1 MKTGVSL
8 NVTITT
14 ITMRDITNSPI
25 FLRLGS
31 RMRGP
36 EGVPIGALR
45 RVIISNIA
53 CSNSASTL
61 GSIIS
66 GIQFSNIE
74 IACVKEDLRP
84 AFVLQ
89 EVKGA
94 EFFRVRATHAREAP
108 IFSLKEAPIFSLKK
122 VSHFSV
128 TQSRP
133 VADTV
138 LEKVE
143 EKKL

>member
-1 MKTGVSL
+1 MRVVTGVTAVTAIFLHTTRGYWWWAICVKTGVSL

-94 EFFRVRATHAREAP
+94 EFFRVRATHAR
-108 IFSLKEAPIFSLKK
+108 
-122 VSHFSV
+122 
-128 TQSRP
+128 
-133 VADTV
+133 
-138 LEKVE
+138 
-143 EKKL
+143 